1 MRRSWAAALLGVVG
15 LCASAAF
22 AADTALVRDPDWEL
36 GRKYLAE
43 GKSQEAQEL
52 LSRVAQK
59 YPREPDPHLFV
70 ALAALRTRDAQR
82 AAAEV
87 EKTLSLDPDHVEA
100 RTLRGWIELEVKRD
114 YAAAAADYAKVV
126 ELKPDLAEAH
136 NNLGVAYKKAGE
148 LDKAAASFNHAVELR
163 PGYSEARSNLGWVY
177 AEEKKWREARKEFEQ
192 ALKSNPNDEGALYGL
207 AEAQR
212 EMRDYS
218 AAEGTLKRLIARAPN
233 FVYWLEW
240 GQVKL
245 VHYYWVLL
253 VAALLLYLNS
263 RYLRTRRELD
273 GGPDGK
279 KA

>member
-1 MRRSWAAALLGVVG
+1 MRRSWAAALLGIVCLG
-15 LCASAAF
+15 ASVAL
-22 AADTALVRDPDWEL
+22 AADSALVRDSDWAL

-43 GKSQEAQEL
+43 GKSQEAREL
-52 LSRVAQK
+52 LARVAQK
-59 YPREPDPHLFV
+59 YPGEPDVHLFL
-70 ALAALRTRDAQR
+70 ALAALRMRDPDA

-87 EKTLSLDPDHVEA
+87 DKTLGLDTNHIEA

-148 LDKAAASFNHAVELR
+148 LDKAAATLKRAIELR
-163 PGYSEARSNLGWVY
+163 SDYSEARSNLGWVY
-177 AEEKKWREARKEFEQ
+177 AEEKKWREARDQFEQ

-218 AAEGTLKRLIARAPN
+218 AAEGTLRRLISRAPN

-245 VHYYWVLL
+245 VHYWWVLL
-253 VAALLLYLNS
+253 LTAGLVYLNS
-263 RYLRTRRELD
+263 RYQRSRRSIY
-273 GGPDGK
+273 GGADGK

>member
-1 MRRSWAAALLGVVG
+1 MRRSWAAALLGIVCLGASVV
-15 LCASAAF
+15 L
-22 AADTALVRDPDWEL
+22 AADTALVRDSDWEL

-43 GKSQEAQEL
+43 GKSEEAREL
-52 LSRVAQK
+52 LARVAER
-59 YPREPDPHLFV
+59 YPGEPDVHLFL
-70 ALAALRTRDAQR
+70 ALAALRMRDPNA

-87 EKTLSLDPDHVEA
+87 DKTLGLDPNHIEA

-126 ELKPDLAEAH
+126 ALKPDLAEAH

-148 LDKAAASFNHAVELR
+148 LDKAAATFRRAIELR
-163 PGYSEARSNLGWVY
+163 PNYSEARSNLGWVY
-177 AEEKKWREARKEFEQ
+177 AEEKKWGEARDQFEQ

-218 AAEGTLKRLIARAPN
+218 AAEGTLRRLIARAPN

-245 VHYYWVLL
+245 VHYWWVLL
-253 VAALLLYLNS
+253 VTAGLVYLNS
-263 RYLRTRRELD
+263 RYQRSRRSIY
-273 GGPDGK
+273 GGADGK